1 MMECFPE
8 TIAEELER
16 PFEGVDTLIQQMD
29 VEMALGNRK
38 LENRME
44 GVQKSRLL
52 FVFDLFGPL
61 KALYGEASRLTVMNA
76 ALDRIEEVLNE
87 SELPDKG
94 TQHISKESAGK
105 AAYFDCPLYTEGCAD
120 YNIG

>member
-1 MMECFPE
+1 MRGD
-8 TIAEELER
+8 A
-16 PFEGVDTLIQQMD
+16 LIEHMD
-29 VEMALGNRK
+29 VEMAMGNRK

-61 KALYGEASRLTVMNA
+61 KALYGEASRLAVMNA

-87 SELPDKG
+87 SELPD
-94 TQHISKESAGK
+94 
-105 AAYFDCPLYTEGCAD
+105 
-120 YNIG
+120 

>member
-1 MMECFPE
+1 MRGD
-8 TIAEELER
+8 A
-16 PFEGVDTLIQQMD
+16 LIEHMD
-29 VEMALGNRK
+29 VEMAMGNRK

-105 AAYFDCPLYTEGCAD
+105 ATYFDCPLYTEGCAD